1 MKGIIAQDIIT
12 ATEFRDSIFQIS
24 SVNLHFTKQVEKF
37 DWLKMQK
44 IVRAMHKNSRTKM
57 I

>member
-24 SVNLHFTKQVEKF
+24 SVNLNFTKQVENF
-37 DWLKMQK
+37 DWLKMQT
-44 IVRAMHKNSRTKM
+44 IVRAMHKK
-57 I
+57 